1 MNVPQ
6 LTRQLW
12 ENRIFHR
19 PLPLTGYCSILTL
32 SMIPNQGGAMSRH
45 KKIERKKELDRKR
58 RRRER
63 SLKLRKKEAKQ
74 KSK

>member
-6 LTRQLW
+6 LNKAAL
-12 ENRIFHR
+12 ENRSFR
-19 PLPLTGYCSILTL
+19 RLLPLNEYCSILSP